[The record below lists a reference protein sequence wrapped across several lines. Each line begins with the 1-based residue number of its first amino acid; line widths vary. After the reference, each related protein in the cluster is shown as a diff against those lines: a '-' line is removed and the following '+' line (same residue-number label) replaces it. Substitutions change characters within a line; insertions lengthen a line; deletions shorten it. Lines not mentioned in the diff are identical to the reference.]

1 LIKFSLTSG
10 AVFYFTKKG
19 ERNMKKM
26 DYQNVK
32 GTQDYLPEAESVR
45 RKIRRTLEDV
55 FIQYGCKPLETPI
68 LNYTDLLSS
77 KYGGGAEI
85 LEEMYTLSD
94 RGGRDLALRYDLT
107 IPFAK
112 VAAMNPGLK
121 MPFKRYEIGK
131 VFRDGPIKAGRFRE
145 FTQCDV
151 DIVGI
156 DSQLAEAELMGMAL
170 EAFKRLGLNIVIQY
184 NNRKLLTGMLDVF
197 GVPSERINK
206 AVLTLDKLEKVGI
219 KAVIAELSELEI
231 SEASQR
237 SIKGFLTDE
246 YNREL
251 DYFEPYSR
259 QNEQVKKG
267 LEEMQELISI
277 INYLGNDGQCIFN
290 PFLARGLEIYTGTI
304 YELFLTDG
312 SIKSSIGS
320 GGRYD
325 NAIGGLLGTNETFS
339 TVGISFG
346 LDVIYAADS
355 GKKTSSKSGLDY
367 YVIPMGMGKEALG
380 LANELR
386 AEGYKVECDM
396 SGKKPGKLLD
406 KANKEGVRN
415 VIFIGEDEVKENRYK
430 VKDMVTGEEEAFSYK
445 FA

>member
-1 LIKFSLTSG
+1 
-10 AVFYFTKKG
+10 
-19 ERNMKKM
+19 MKKM

-346 LDVIYAADS
+346 LDVIYAAVS

-445 FA
+445 FASVPKG